1 MSPELRERL
10 DRLYQE
16 GLAHDAAEPDR
27 LRRLRNLEPDAAA
40 LLWVTVRA
48 LRPRL
53 LVEIGTSNGYSTLWL
68 ADAVAAGGGRLVSVD
83 IDADLQARAAAHL
96 AEAGLAGTVEL
107 VCGDA
112 GDYLASLPDGAVD
125 VLFLDAERTEYLG
138 WWPHPLRVLRPGGL
152 LAMDNV
158 LSHPDEVADVR
169 ALLEADPTL
178 ATTVVDVGKGE
189 LLAVTAHH
197 PST

>member
-1 MSPELRERL
+1 VSPELRDQL

-40 LLWVTVRA
+40 LLWITLRA
-48 LRPRL
+48 VRPRL
-53 LVEIGTSNGYSTLWL
+53 VVEVGTSNGYSTLWL
-68 ADAVAAGGGRLVSVD
+68 ADAVAATGGRLVSVD
-83 IDADLQARAAAHL
+83 IDAAMQATAAAHL
-96 AEAGLAGTVEL
+96 AAAGLAGVVEL
-107 VCGDA
+107 VTGDA
-112 GDYLASLPDGAVD
+112 GEYLAGLPDGAVD

-158 LSHPDEVADVR
+158 LSHADEVADVR
-169 ALLEADPTL
+169 ALLEADPTV
-178 ATTVVDVGKGE
+178 ASTVVDIGKGE
-189 LLAVTAHH
+189 LLAVTALGG
-197 PST
+197 

>member
-1 MSPELRERL
+1 MTPELRDLL

-40 LLWVTVRA
+40 LLWITLRA

-53 LVEIGTSNGYSTLWL
+53 VVEIGTSNGYSTLWL
-68 ADAVAAGGGRLVSVD
+68 ADAVAAAGGRLVSVD
-83 IDADLQARAAAHL
+83 IDAAIQARAAAHL
-96 AEAGLAGTVEL
+96 AEAGLAGVVEL
-107 VCGDA
+107 VTGDA
-112 GDYLASLPDGAVD
+112 GEYLAGLPDGAVD

-169 ALLEADPTL
+169 ALLETDPTV
-178 ATTVVDVGKGE
+178 ASTVVDIGKGE
-189 LLAVTAHH
+189 LLAVTA
-197 PST
+197 T

>member
-1 MSPELRERL
+1 VTPELRDQL
-10 DRLYQE
+10 DRLYQD

-40 LLWVTVRA
+40 LLWITLRA
-48 LRPRL
+48 VRPRL
-53 LVEIGTSNGYSTLWL
+53 VVEVGTSNGYSTLWL
-68 ADAVAAGGGRLVSVD
+68 ADAVAAAGGQLVSVD
-83 IDADLQARAAAHL
+83 IDAAIQATAAAHL
-96 AEAGLAGTVEL
+96 AEAGLAGVVEL
-107 VCGDA
+107 VAGDA
-112 GDYLASLPDGAVD
+112 GEYLAGLPDGGVD

-169 ALLEADPTL
+169 ALLEADPTV
-178 ATTVVDVGKGE
+178 ATTVVDIGKGE
-189 LLAVTAHH
+189 LLAVTALDE
-197 PST
+197 

>member
-1 MSPELRERL
+1 VTPELRDLL

-40 LLWVTVRA
+40 LLWITLRA

-53 LVEIGTSNGYSTLWL
+53 VVEIGTSNGYSTLWL
-68 ADAVAAGGGRLVSVD
+68 ADAVAAAGGRLVSVD
-83 IDADLQARAAAHL
+83 IDAAIQARAAAHL
-96 AEAGLAGTVEL
+96 AEAGLAGVVEL
-107 VCGDA
+107 VTGDA
-112 GDYLASLPDGAVD
+112 GEYLAGLPDGAVD

-169 ALLEADPTL
+169 ALLEADPTV
-178 ATTVVDVGKGE
+178 ASTVVDIGKGE
-189 LLAVTAHH
+189 LLAVTA
-197 PST
+197 T

>member
-1 MSPELRERL
+1 MTPELRDLL

-40 LLWVTVRA
+40 LLWITLRA
-48 LRPRL
+48 LRPEL
-53 LVEIGTSNGYSTLWL
+53 VVEIGTSNGYSTLWL

-83 IDADLQARAAAHL
+83 IDGEAQAEAAGHL
-96 AEAGLAGTVEL
+96 AGAGLAEVVEL
-107 VCGDA
+107 VTGDA
-112 GDYLASLPDGAVD
+112 GEYLAGLPDGAVD

-169 ALLEADPTL
+169 ALLEADP
-178 ATTVVDVGKGE
+178 AVASTVVDIGKGE
-189 LLAVTAHH
+189 LLAVTAGR
-197 PST
+197 